1 MSWYTTVPR
10 LPIIDLS
17 LYEMGDPWRDHVAAQ
32 LDWAAREFG
41 SFYAI
46 GHGIDSAHT
55 EAVVQSVSSFF
66 RMVEAGA
73 VRLAR
78 LSPDASGVGGH
89 LAIKGDPNR
98 SSLLSEVPELRQTIS
113 EYVQGLTGLAHKLM
127 GLLGRALQ
135 LGPSYFADQVTGS
148 SERELH
154 VIDPSVDEGGGFG
167 PGTFRHSGLL
177 SLTYQAGDSGL
188 QLEHETGWIAV
199 PYVPDSFV
207 VTIAAGLER
216 LTHGQFRAPLQR
228 HLPGPRAQGV
238 FMPFIF
244 KLPDD
249 RRSEI
254 MAPRDLGRHG
264 ERIAPAVS
272 LVTEAS
278 VAVA

>member
-1 MSWYTTVPR
+1 MSWYSTVPR

-55 EAVVQSVSSFF
+55 DSVVQSGRSFF
-66 RMVEAGA
+66 RMIEAGA
-73 VRLAR
+73 AR
-78 LSPDASGVGGH
+78 LSTNVSGAGGH
-89 LAIKGDPNR
+89 LAIEGDPSR
-98 SSLLSEVPELRQTIS
+98 SSLLSDVPEFRQSIS
-113 EYVQGLTGLAHKLM
+113 EYVQGVTGLAHKLM

-148 SERELH
+148 PERELH
-154 VIDPSVDEGGGFG
+154 IIDTSLDDGGGFG
-167 PGTFRHSGLL
+167 RGTFRHSGLL
-177 SLTYQAGDSGL
+177 SLTHQSGDSGL
-188 QLEHETGWIAV
+188 QVEHETGWIAV

-216 LTHGQFRAPLQR
+216 LTQGRYRAPLQR
-228 HLPGPRAQGV
+228 HLPTPRAHGI

-249 RRSEI
+249 RRFESV
-254 MAPRDLGRHG
+254 APRDFGAPG
-264 ERIAPAVS
+264 VRITPAVS
-272 LVTEAS
+272 SVTEAS
-278 VAVA
+278 VAIA